1 MSRLEDELRQA
12 MRRQDPGEDFTR
24 RVLAAL
30 ERAPEPKPGWRERL
44 TAAFRLPSLRLAM
57 AGALAVLVVVG
68 GAEYRE
74 MRTRAEGEAAK
85 QQLLVAMRIAGAK
98 VHTTQMRVLEITEQ

>member
-12 MRRQDPGEDFTR
+12 MRRKDPGEDFTR

-44 TAAFRLPSLRLAM
+44 RAAFRLPSLRLAT

-74 MRTRAEGEAAK
+74 MRNRAEGEAAK

-98 VHTTQMRVLEITEQ
+98 VHATQMKVLEITEQ